1 MRDGRLSVLPTA
13 SRREAHDP
21 VRQPGAVIEEHVSF
35 PIPLT
40 VYPSLVPLNP
50 TWVSSRNVP

>member
-1 MRDGRLSVLPTA
+1 MPTA